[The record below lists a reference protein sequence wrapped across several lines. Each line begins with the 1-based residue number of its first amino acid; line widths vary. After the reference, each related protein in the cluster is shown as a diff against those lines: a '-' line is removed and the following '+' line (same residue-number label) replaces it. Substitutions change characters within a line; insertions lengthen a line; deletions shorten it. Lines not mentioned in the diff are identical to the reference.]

1 MKIALAHFRVGET
14 DGVSLEMDKW
24 KIALEKQGHEVFYLA
39 GSSGQ
44 TQAYIVEEL
53 HYKNS
58 LNDKIVSNAY
68 LKLDDYTAKELE
80 EIIEIQASIVE
91 QKIVDFIQSYN
102 IDLLIP
108 NNIWSLGW
116 GLYAGIGFYKAA
128 IKTGI
133 KCIAHHHDFYW
144 EREKYSQPTCDF
156 VKKLLEEYFPPVDTN
171 IKHVVINSL
180 AQDAL
185 LEKKQVKST
194 VVPNVFDFRGPLWTK
209 DEYNSDFRK
218 SIGVDKNDILIL
230 QATRITERKGIEL
243 ALDVIGELIS
253 KGQIDSLYDKK
264 LSTGRYFSKNN
275 KVVFVMAGLLESEDI
290 YITKLNAKAKKYGI
304 EIKYINDVIDH
315 SRSQRDNKKI
325 YSLWDAYV
333 EADFVTYPSLLE
345 GWGNQLLE
353 AMFAK
358 KPVLVYEYPV
368 YKKDLLDKG
377 FDVVS
382 LGDRHIMED
391 GLAKVDQ
398 GIISS
403 AAYKIKQL
411 LIDKN
416 AYDQAI
422 EKNFNICCK
431 YFSYESLENLLKNI
445 VE

>member
-1 MKIALAHFRVGET
+1 MRIALAYFRVGET

-24 KIALEKQGHEVFYLA
+24 KIALEKLGHQVFYLA

-44 TQAYIVEEL
+44 TQAYIIEEL

-58 LNDKIVSNAY
+58 LNDKIVRNAY
-68 LKLDDYTAKELE
+68 AKLSDYTQDTLKVT
-80 EIIEIQASIVE
+80 ICDQASNLE
-91 QKIVDFIQSYN
+91 QKLIDFINDYE

-116 GLYAGIGFYKAA
+116 GLYAAIGFQRAA
-128 IKTGI
+128 EKTGV

-144 EREKYSQPTCDF
+144 EREKYSQPTCNF
-156 VKKLLEEYFPPVDTN
+156 IKRLLEEYFPPVEKN

-194 VVPNVFDFRGPLWTK
+194 VVPNVFDFSGSLWAK

-218 SIGVDKNDILIL
+218 SIGVDENDILIL

-243 ALDVIGELIS
+243 ALDVIGKLIS
-253 KGQIDSLYDKK
+253 KGQIDDLYDKK

-275 KVVFVMAGLLESEDI
+275 KVVFVMAGLLESEDV
-290 YITKLNAKAKKYGI
+290 YITKLNTKAKKYGI

-315 SRSQRDNKKI
+315 SRSQNDDKKV

-333 EADFVTYPSLLE
+333 DADFVTYPSLLE

-358 KPVLVYEYPV
+358 KPVLIYEYPV
-368 YKKDLLDKG
+368 YRKDLSDKG
-377 FDVVS
+377 FEVVS
-382 LGDRHIMED
+382 LGYHHIKQE
-391 GLAKVDQ
+391 GLAQVDERV
-398 GIISS
+398 ISS
-403 AAYKIKQL
+403 AVHKIKQL
-411 LIDKN
+411 LINKDEYDKCV
-416 AYDQAI
+416 

-431 YFSYESLENLLKNI
+431 YFSYEALENLLKNI